1 MLTIACAAVSAGE
14 VSYKEGRIEEH
25 QGHDHIRKDESQRK
39 ASSRQYLS
47 LAFPV
52 KRRRIVRHK
61 IQQNV
66 CLLNMGQCW

>member
-1 MLTIACAAVSAGE
+1 MLNIACAAVSAGE
-14 VSYKEGRIEEH
+14 VSYKEGRIEER

-52 KRRRIVRHK
+52 EKA
-61 IQQNV
+61 
-66 CLLNMGQCW
+66 